1 MMNKYLAAIMAIG
14 FISHSALA
22 QSYSAL
28 SYHYGNLTTE
38 NANVMQIQSLGEIVG
53 GNSVYHQLRYGISTV
68 DSADIGKTDIFIFAY
83 NAPDKNN
90 EVGFGLGATFSGS
103 PIDAVPKLTWKV
115 GGEGGYGWQSVKGQS
130 KTIST
135 NMNKL
140 AFIISSRGYDS
151 FKVPTKMTYEEDT
164 HVLNLTLVTGLGY
177 DITRQLRVEGE
188 FSYRAAYYQFAYRN
202 QGSGILNALTEMQD
216 QWITTLGLT
225 YRF

>member
-1 MMNKYLAAIMAIG
+1 MNKYIAALMAIG
-14 FISHSALA
+14 FIYHSALA

-28 SYHYGNLTTE
+28 SYHYGSLTTE

-68 DSADIGKTDIFIFAY
+68 DSADIGKSDIFIFAY

-90 EVGFGLGATFSGS
+90 EVGFGLGGIFSGS
-103 PIDAVPKLTWKV
+103 PINSTPKLTWKL

-135 NMNKL
+135 NINK
-140 AFIISSRGYDS
+140 FTFVTSSNGYDR

-164 HVLNLTLVTGLGY
+164 QVLNLTLVTGLGY
-177 DITRQLRVEGE
+177 DITRQLRVEGDI
-188 FSYRAAYYQFAYRN
+188 SYRAAYYQFAYRN
-202 QGSGILNALTEMQD
+202 QGSGILNALTATQD
-216 QWITTLGLT
+216 QWITTAGMT